1 MAIFANNSKRVKSEK
16 VRAAKAKP
24 VKTKNNGLQKRK
36 SRFSNEGIETVVE
49 VKTVGDIPPVLEAKK
64 MIGED
69 DLSSAAKILFKAARE
84 DYVKYFKVAN
94 SSSDGNRHFFISE
107 LSNFKIK
114 VPEMGYVD
122 NNTIMDSLGGLP
134 ETNDDSTSNRINS
147 LRKLASFYL
156 DYYEKARFLGECG
169 FDGDELVAKFSE
181 IYNYMD
187 IMSLYFSRHLEV

>member
-1 MAIFANNSKRVKSEK
+1 MAIFANNTKKVRTEK
-16 VRAAKAKP
+16 VRTAKSKQ
-24 VKTKNNGLQKRK
+24 VKVNNALPKRK
-36 SRFSNEGIETVVE
+36 SRFSNDGVETVVE

-69 DLSSAAKILFKAARE
+69 DLSSAAKILFKAARD
-84 DYVKYFKVAN
+84 DYVRYFRVAN

-107 LSNFKIK
+107 LSNFKVK

-122 NNTIMDSLGGLP
+122 NYTIMNSLENIPDS
-134 ETNDDSTSNRINS
+134 EEDSTLNRVNS
-147 LRKLASFYL
+147 LKKLASFYL

-169 FDGDELVAKFSE
+169 FDGEELVAKFSE